1 MFKRFLAL
9 ATFVGATTFLGPVA
23 TASANEGTLIAQN
36 NNRFLTTT
44 SAQNETL
51 YLNRDKR
58 YSFNLEV
65 TRGGRFAG
73 LNIPAGSII
82 RGQYVP
88 ANEEGLRYVA
98 NSVVVNGQT
107 YNINAQS
114 DVLETVKDTRDTSGG
129 AIAEDAAIGA
139 GGGLIIG
146 EIFGN
151 AGAGE
156 IIGGA
161 AAGAAVGNL
170 TADQVVIIEPD
181 EPINLYQ

>member
-1 MFKRFLAL
+1 MFNRFIAITTL
-9 ATFVGATTFLGPVA
+9 VGVTTFLAPVA
-23 TASANEGTLIAQN
+23 TASANEETLIAQN
-36 NNRFLTTT
+36 NNSFITTT
-44 SAQNETL
+44 SAQNQTL

-58 YSFNLEV
+58 YSYNLEV

-73 LNIPAGSII
+73 FNLPAGSVI

-88 ANEEGLRYVA
+88 AEEGLRYVA

-114 DVLETVKDTRDTSGG
+114 DVLETMKDPRDTSGG
-129 AIAEDAAIGA
+129 AVAEDAGIGA
-139 GGGLIIG
+139 AGGVVIG
-146 EIFGN
+146 EVFGD

-170 TADQVVIIEPD
+170 TADQVVVVEPD
-181 EPINLYQ
+181 EPINLYN

>member
-1 MFKRFLAL
+1 MFNRFLAL
-9 ATFVGATTFLGPVA
+9 TTLVGATTFFAPLA

-36 NNRFLTTT
+36 NNSVLTTT
-44 SAQNETL
+44 SAQNQTL

-73 LNIPAGSII
+73 LNVPQGSVI

-88 ANEEGLRYVA
+88 DEEGLRYVA

-107 YNINAQS
+107 YEINARS
-114 DVLETVKDTRDTSGG
+114 DVLETMKDPRDTSGG
-129 AIAEDAAIGA
+129 AIAEDAGIGA
-139 GGGLIIG
+139 AGGAVVG
-146 EIFGN
+146 EIFGD

-170 TADQVVIIEPD
+170 TADQVVVVESD
-181 EPINLYQ
+181 EPINLYN